1 MQIDR
6 VYYPVTTLGY
16 GQRIG
21 IWTVGCKHECMNCSN
36 PELWKP
42 NQTKEISIERILKY
56 IERIPHTDGITITGG
71 DPFFQPEE
79 LLHLVMG
86 LKEMKYTDILVY
98 SGYTLEELKQQG
110 DTVSQ
115 ILLNIGV
122 LVDGRYNDELN
133 DNKSFRGSS
142 NQRIIVLN
150 KSLEERYRGADDWD
164 RKTQI
169 VMNDNNIQAIG
180 LPVK

>member
-6 VYYPVTTLGY
+6 VYYPVVTLGY

-21 IWTVGCKHECMNCSN
+21 IWTIGCVHECMNCSN

-42 NQTKEISIERILKY
+42 NPSKEVSIERILRY
-56 IERIPHTDGITITGG
+56 IEKIPRADGITITGG
-71 DPFFQPEE
+71 DPFLQSEE
-79 LLHLVMG
+79 LLRFVIK
-86 LKEMKYTDILVY
+86 LKEMGYSDILVY
-98 SGYTLEELKQQG
+98 SGYTLAELKRQG
-110 DTVSQ
+110 DTVNQ
-115 ILLNIGV
+115 ILVNIGV
-122 LVDGRYNDELN
+122 LVDGRYVDELN

-142 NQRIIVLN
+142 NQKIIVLN
-150 KSLEERYRGADDWD
+150 KSLEQRYIGANNWD

>member
-6 VYYPVTTLGY
+6 VYYPVKTLGY
-16 GQRIG
+16 GNRIG
-21 IWTVGCKHECMNCSN
+21 IWTIGCVHGCINCSN
-36 PELWKP
+36 PELWNP
-42 NQTKEISIERILKY
+42 DPTKEVSIEKILKY
-56 IERIPHTDGITITGG
+56 IEKIPHADGITITGG
-71 DPFFQPEE
+71 DPFLQPEE
-79 LLHLVMG
+79 LLCLVTS
-86 LKEMKYTDILVY
+86 LKELGYSDILVY
-98 SGYTLEELKQQG
+98 SGYTLEELRGKG
-110 DTVSQ
+110 EVINQ
-115 ILLNIGV
+115 ILSSIGV
-122 LVDGRYNDELN
+122 LVDGRYVDELN

-150 KSLEERYRGADDWD
+150 KSLNERYSGADSWE